1 MDLNSSSSGVA
12 AMLRFALYAED
23 ELGIATLELGRQGL
37 DRKDSCTW
45 IGTGKHLCFHVM
57 IDGGFVFVSAQLM
70 DLGEEPLA
78 LATFSDTKQ
87 GWQDTLSLIAAL
99 ERNEVRS
106 LQKPIEAGL
115 GENGWVI
122 G

>member
-1 MDLNSSSSGVA
+1 MDLNFSSSGVA

-23 ELGIATLELGRQGL
+23 ELGITTLELGRQGL
-37 DRKDSCTW
+37 DRKNSCTW
-45 IGTGKHLCFHVM
+45 IGTGTWLCYCVM

-78 LATFSDTKQ
+78 LATFGDTKQ
-87 GWQDTLSLIAAL
+87 GWQDTLSLVMAL
-99 ERNEVRS
+99 ERHEVQS

-115 GENGWVI
+115 GEHGWVI